1 MKDTEYFH
9 QASLVLDILPLVNK
23 DTRFA
28 LKGGTAINFFIRP
41 LPRLSVDIDLTYLP
55 IENRDI
61 TLKNIDNAL
70 HDLAGQRENYIPEV
84 KVVPKSLK
92 GFNLWSAMQ
101 VDTKKTRIKIE
112 PNLIARGSVFPIEEH
127 ILVKEAEELFERSI
141 KVQTL
146 SVADLYG
153 GKICAA
159 LDRQHPRD
167 LFDVKLLLDN
177 QGITDKIRT
186 AFIVYLISHNR
197 PMNELLNPTFQ
208 DISHQFKVEFESM
221 MFNRITLDELNHA
234 RKELVTRLMSDLTE
248 REKQFLVS
256 VKSKKPRWD
265 LIEVEHIKDLPAVKW
280 KLLNLEKM
288 DKESHEEALTKLIK
302 IFE

>member
-1 MKDTEYFH
+1 MKDSIFYR
-9 QASLVLDILPLVNK
+9 QANLVLDILPLIAK
-23 DTRFA
+23 FDSFA
-28 LKGGTAINFFIRP
+28 LKGGTTINYFIRD

-55 IENRDI
+55 IEDRPTTLDSIHSILDVLSKEI
-61 TLKNIDNAL
+61 TDTISPSS
-70 HDLAGQRENYIPEV
+70 IT
-84 KVVPKSLK
+84 PKL
-92 GFNLWSAMQ
+92 N
-101 VDTKKTRIKIE
+101 KTNQKIERLVIERSGVTIKIE
-112 PNLIARGSVFPIEEH
+112 PNLIIRGSVYPPVEMT
-127 ILVKEAEELFERSI
+127 LVPAAYKFFEKSVR
-141 KVQTL
+141 VQTL
-146 SVADLYG
+146 SLEDLYG

-167 LFDVKLLLDN
+167 LFDIKMLFDN
-177 QGITDKIRT
+177 EGITDKIRT

-208 DISHQFKVEFESM
+208 DISHQFKIEFENM

-248 REKQFLVS
+248 PEKQFLVS

-288 DKESHEEALTKLIK
+288 DKESHEEALTKLIR